1 MSASAD
7 PEVID
12 VRQGEEIDLAR
23 LTPWL
28 RDNLEGAGEG
38 RVSFA
43 QFGGGH
49 ANLTYLL
56 GVGAAEYVLRR
67 PPLGPVA
74 ASAHDMA
81 REHRI
86 LSRLWQAY
94 PLAPRS
100 LVHCPDPSVIGAE
113 FHILERR
120 RGFVIRNGRSDDVL
134 RDPAIAR
141 GVSETLIDC
150 LADLHLADADACGL
164 GDLGH
169 PEEFMQRQ
177 VDGWSGRWRKALDP
191 TAPEAD
197 TLIDWIATN
206 MPASDR
212 ASLVHNDYKLDN
224 VLLDQSDPTRA
235 AAVLDWDMCTRGDPL
250 SDLGTLMN
258 YWLEP
263 GDPADW
269 RIATQMP
276 CEYEGF
282 LTRVEAIDRYAR
294 RTGFDLGEVRW
305 YQVFAAFRTAVILQQ
320 IYIRWLRGQT
330 RDPRFET
337 FGTRVAAL
345 IAKADYLTRAGA

>member
-1 MSASAD
+1 MT

-12 VRQGEEIDLAR
+12 VRPGEELDLDR
-23 LTPWL
+23 LEPWL
-28 RDNLEGAGEG
+28 RGVLPEAEGPLSL
-38 RVSFA
+38 R

-56 GVGAAEYVLRR
+56 QIGEAEYVLRR

-86 LSRLWQAY
+86 LSRLWKAY

-100 LVHCPDPSVIGAE
+100 LVHCTDDSLIGSE

-120 RGFVIRNGRSDDVL
+120 HGIVIRKGEGASVL
-134 RDPAIAR
+134 ENPVVAQ
-141 GVSETLIDC
+141 GVSETLVDA

-169 PEEFMQRQ
+169 PEGFMERQ
-177 VDGWSGRWRKALDP
+177 VSGWTGRWEKARDDH
-191 TAPEAD
+191 APNAAP
-197 TLIDWIATN
+197 LIAWIAQN
-206 MPASDR
+206 LPA
-212 ASLVHNDYKLDN
+212 AQHVSLVHNDYKLDN
-224 VLLDQSDPTRA
+224 VLLDAADPTQA
-235 AAVLDWDMCTRGDPL
+235 TAVLDWDMCTRGNPL
-250 SDLGTLMN
+250 SDMGTLLN

-263 GDPADW
+263 GDPDPW
-269 RIATQMP
+269 RIATEMP
-276 CEYEGF
+276 CEYPGF
-282 LTRVEAIDRYAR
+282 LTRAEAIERYAA
-294 RTGFDLGEVRW
+294 RTGFDLTHILW

-330 RDPRFET
+330 QDTRFER
-337 FGTRVAAL
+337 FGARVAAL
-345 IAKADYLTRAGA
+345 IAKGEQLRKGKTGG